1 MIAPDVLSDRRESNV
16 GRRGSAQE
24 RGGSGQA
31 VVSPYADTMTGRV
44 SHSEVLKQQLHD
56 SLPIH

>member
-16 GRRGSAQE
+16 GRRGSAQ
-24 RGGSGQA
+24 A
-31 VVSPYADTMTGRV
+31 VVSPYADTMTGRG

-56 SLPIH
+56 SLPTH

>member
-31 VVSPYADTMTGRV
+31 VVSPYADTMIDRV

-56 SLPIH
+56 SLPVH

>member
-1 MIAPDVLSDRRESNV
+1 MIVPDVRSDRRESNV

-24 RGGSGQA
+24 RGGSEQA
-31 VVSPYADTMTGRV
+31 VVSPYADTMTGRG

-56 SLPIH
+56 SLPTH